1 MTRIMISLAASA
13 AVLSL
18 STGAFACAQ
27 LDKSQSADINKNGS
41 IILAQATG
49 ATGNA
54 ATGGG
59 GPAVS
64 EPAEQ
69 TGGKRKTET
78 EAPGT
83 MPSPNATDI
92 TGSTGAVDASQSK
105 RKDTNEPP
113 QSGAK

>member
-1 MTRIMISLAASA
+1 MKRIMIGLAASA
-13 AVLSL
+13 AALSL

-27 LDKSQSADINKNGS
+27 LDKSRSADSTKAGS

-49 ATGNA
+49 GGA

-64 EPAEQ
+64 EPAEKA
-69 TGGKRKTET
+69 GGKRKTET
-78 EAPGT
+78 EAPSAPATPG
-83 MPSPNATDI
+83 ATDT
-92 TGSTGAVDASQSK
+92 TGQPGAVDASQAK
-105 RKDTNEPP
+105 RKDTTEPA

>member
-27 LDKSQSADINKNGS
+27 LDKSQSADTNKNGS
-41 IILAQATG
+41 VILAQ

-83 MPSPNATDI
+83 MPSPNATDT